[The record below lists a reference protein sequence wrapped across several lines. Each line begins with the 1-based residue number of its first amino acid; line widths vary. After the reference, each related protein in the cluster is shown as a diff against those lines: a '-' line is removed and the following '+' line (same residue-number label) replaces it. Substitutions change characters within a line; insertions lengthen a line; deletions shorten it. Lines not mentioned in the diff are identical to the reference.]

1 MIKDEIKAG
10 LNKAMK
16 EKKKEEV
23 STLRLILAAIK
34 DEEIAVR
41 TAGAGQDEL
50 PDEALIKLLDGM
62 IKQRRQSIEMFAQG
76 GRQEL
81 VEKEKEEIRTIQ
93 KFLPRQLTAKEVE
106 EAVSLCVAQSKA
118 TSLKDMR
125 LVMDCLKE
133 KYAGQLDM
141 GKAASLVKGCL
152 G

>member
-1 MIKDEIKAG
+1 MIKDEIKGA

-16 EKKKEEV
+16 DKKKEEV
-23 STLRLILAAIK
+23 STLRLMLAAIK
-34 DEEIAVR
+34 DEEIAIR
-41 TAGAGQDEL
+41 SAGAGQDEL
-50 PDEALIKLLDGM
+50 SDEALIKLLDGM

-81 VEKEKEEIRTIQ
+81 VEKEKGEIKIIQ
-93 KFLPRQLTAKEVE
+93 TFLPRQLMGKEME
-106 EAVSLCVAQSKA
+106 EAVRLCVEESKA
-118 TSLKDMR
+118 SSLKDMR

-141 GKAASLVKGCL
+141 GKVASLVKGCL